1 MKRLCYASLLKIM
14 YYCKS
19 HNVSQKLLN
28 GTMLLSIDSTY
39 DMRDDDN
46 AASTMST
53 GGRNIHPDVAANAR
67 NLSVSNVVEFFR
79 NNVITKLDGAKIKI
93 AVLVLIDILAEDDLI
108 PGDTEVYLERH
119 KTKEEIITETE
130 FDPSEL
136 ITNLFLYAVA
146 NVKSS
151 DYKPEIKEITTEYID
166 TFEFKKDTISFRKTV
181 FASIPSIHKTIKEKN
196 FTGVFTEVKHPESLG
211 LRNNNELKVFHL
223 NMSNSQFST
232 RELKKFLL
240 CNIGRYVYS
249 RAELEQFVLDDD
261 VESIGMTALAK
272 LKKYGGT
279 EQLTGDA
286 LGDMILY
293 AFLEQVLNAPKIM
306 SKIELTTTASHYGSK
321 SDGIHL
327 LALDDG
333 LGQPYHQ
340 LVFGASHIIGD
351 LSQAVNE
358 AMDAVKKIK
367 DNPSAELNVVDSTI
381 FGRVFDNSTAEYM
394 KQLILPSKGGASVI
408 DHAYGVFLGYT
419 LELNALT
426 LSNPQFRVEAV
437 KKMQEDIKAATPCII
452 EKINN
457 MGMSGYSFYF
467 YILPFNDAL
476 EEKKRIVSDMLTGG
490 AS

>member
-14 YYCKS
+14 YYCKP

-28 GTMLLSIDSTY
+28 GTILLSLDSNY
-39 DMRDDDN
+39 DLTDDDN
-46 AASTMST
+46 ASTMMST
-53 GGRNIHPDVAANAR
+53 GGRNISPDVAANAR
-67 NLSVSNVVEFFR
+67 NVSVSGVIEYFR
-79 NNVITKLDGAKIKI
+79 NNVIPKLDGSKIKI
-93 AVLVLIDILAEDDLI
+93 AVLALIDVLAEDKLI
-108 PGDTEVYLERH
+108 PNDTEVYLASH

-130 FDPSEL
+130 FDPAEL
-136 ITNLFLYAVA
+136 IANLFLYAVA

-151 DYKPEIKEITTEYID
+151 DFKSEIKEITNGYIYL
-166 TFEFKKDTISFRKTV
+166 FESKKDTISFRKTAV
-181 FASIPSIHKTIKEKN
+181 AALPSINKTIKEKN
-196 FTGVFTEVKHPESLG
+196 FAGIFTEVKHPESLG
-211 LRNNNELKVFHL
+211 LRNKNELRVFHL
-223 NMSNSQFST
+223 NMNNCQFSD

-272 LKKYGGT
+272 LQKYGGT
-279 EQLTGDA
+279 KQLTEDA

-306 SKIELTTTASHYGSK
+306 SKIELTTVASHYGSK

-333 LGQPYHQ
+333 LGQPFHQ

-351 LSQAVNE
+351 LSEAINE
-358 AMDAVKKIK
+358 AMDAVQKIK
-367 DNPSAELNVVDSTI
+367 NDPSTELNVVDSTI

-394 KQLILPSKGGASVI
+394 KRLILPSKGGASVI

-419 LELNALT
+419 LRLDAST
-426 LSNPQFRVEAV
+426 LSNPQFRVEAI
-437 KKMQEDIKAATPCII
+437 KKMQEDIKAATPYII
-452 EKINN
+452 DKINK

-476 EEKKRIVSDMLTGG
+476 EEKKKIVSDMLTGG
-490 AS
+490 A